1 MAKPKSRSRAKTRAL
16 ASIRASFHPQRG
28 GVLTQDKVSPGCMR
42 YRGGADGDWREIA
55 HLDLDEFGRLLPG
68 QRLPR
73 GFLWADPA
81 RQHYGLG
88 GAQPFYGPLER
99 TCRDCGNAFVLPATA
114 QRHLYETL
122 GLFVD
127 TRAVRCQPCARRRRA
142 IEAKREI
149 YAGAVAA
156 AAGAIT
162 AQPHLDLARAA
173 IALVIAGGHAS
184 LDRAIGS
191 ARRAQRLGAGVPAE
205 RAERKLRELRAKA
218 AALKDASDSSRA

>member
-1 MAKPKSRSRAKTRAL
+1 MSKAKVRAV
-16 ASIRASFHPQRG
+16 ASVRASFHPQRG
-28 GVLTQDKVSPGCMR
+28 GVLTQDKVPPSCLR
-42 YRGGADGDWREIA
+42 YRGGSDSDWREIA
-55 HLDLDEFGRLLPG
+55 CFDLDELGRIIPG

-73 GFLWADPA
+73 GFLWAEPA
-81 RQHYGLG
+81 RQRYGLG

-99 TCRDCGNAFVLPATA
+99 TCRECDDTFVLPAMA

-127 TRAVRCQPCARRRRA
+127 MLAVRCQPCARRRRA
-142 IEAKREI
+142 IEAARAT
-149 YAGAVAA
+149 YAAAVAA

-173 IALVIAGGHAS
+173 IALSAAGERVS

-191 ARRAQRLGAGVPAE
+191 ARRAQRLGAGAPAE
-205 RAERKLRELRAKA
+205 RAERKLRELRAK
-218 AALKDASDSSRA
+218 LSR